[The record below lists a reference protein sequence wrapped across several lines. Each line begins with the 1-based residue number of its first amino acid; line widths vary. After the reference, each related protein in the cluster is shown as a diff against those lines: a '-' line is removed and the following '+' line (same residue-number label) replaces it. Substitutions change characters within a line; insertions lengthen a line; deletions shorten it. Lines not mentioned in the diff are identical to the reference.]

1 MIRTVKATHIWG
13 EIEATTRTRPLRVEC
28 LDVAGE
34 RFDVYVKLLARSD
47 MGTNLFVSETLCG
60 SFAQLLNLKVPEP
73 LAVEF
78 PHEMLPALTNRQI
91 ADDIM
96 NSGNLQFGSK
106 SLSPGWHTAGG
117 VPQRMRRKED
127 LADALVIL
135 LMDLIAENGDRS
147 ENNPN
152 LMISAKGLAPIDH
165 ELAFSNFPFTE
176 GDLAPFRPWEP
187 AFLAQAK
194 TRIERHLLFK
204 TLSGRQLDFA
214 AAGDRFKKITPSVL
228 RALVRKIPEPWVNLN
243 SPPDRITR
251 YLVEARKNMPTLLQ
265 ILEHTL
271 RRP

>member
-1 MIRTVKATHIWG
+1 
-13 EIEATTRTRPLRVEC
+13 
-28 LDVAGE
+28 
-34 RFDVYVKLLARSD
+34 
-47 MGTNLFVSETLCG
+47 MGTNLFVSETICG
-60 SFAQLLNLKVPEP
+60 TFARLLGLKVPEP

-96 NSGNLQFGSK
+96 NSGELQFGSK
-106 SLSPGWHTAGG
+106 SLGPGWHTAGG
-117 VPQRMRRKED
+117 IPQGMRRKED

-165 ELAFSNFPFTE
+165 ELAFSNFPFTV

-187 AFLAQAK
+187 AFLSQAK
-194 TRIERHLLFK
+194 TRIENHLLFK
-204 TLSGRQLDFA
+204 TLSGRKLDFTA
-214 AAGDRFKKITPSVL
+214 TRSRFQKISPSVL
-228 RALVRKIPEPWVNLN
+228 RALAEQIPKPWVNLD

-251 YLVEARKNMPTLLQ
+251 YLVAARKNLPTLLQ